1 MYGAAQFLNAGVEVM
16 WQVHRLKLK
25 KQVQAIC
32 TKADKSRIISHADA
46 DISFYA
52 DADIFSHAEC

>member
-1 MYGAAQFLNAGVEVM
+1 MYGAASFLNAGVEVM
-16 WQVHRLKLK
+16 WQGLK